1 MRAEDSGTTDSIE
14 NRTVENVFSLLK
26 HRGVRKMSYEEIFV
40 LRAIRLRL
48 WIFVEKRNDQ
58 GTKL

>member
-1 MRAEDSGTTDSIE
+1 MRAEDGGTTDSIE

>member
-26 HRGVRKMSYEEIFV
+26 HRGVSKMSYEEIFV

>member
-1 MRAEDSGTTDSIE
+1 MGTTDRIE
-14 NRTVENVFSLLK
+14 NRTVDNVFPLLR
-26 HRGVRKMSYEEIFV
+26 HRGARKMSYEEIFV

-48 WIFVEKRNDQ
+48 WIFGEKRNDQ